1 MLSMVFESMDPMITR
16 MAEAEEALG
25 KCRLQTAFPRC
36 TVKALIKDHQQK
48 FLQYS
53 CNGMNEDFEPDRVRL
68 GAAMATCNAE
78 VCRVLNEL
86 NVDQYDEHE

>member
-1 MLSMVFESMDPMITR
+1 VLHSEGT
-16 MAEAEEALG
+16 
-25 KCRLQTAFPRC
+25 
-36 TVKALIKDHQQK
+36 IKDHQQK